1 MRHAPPAPSIEPAI
15 YKRLV
20 ARLGGVHLRQ
30 RLGIETEYETQVF
43 HRGTKLFHLENWKS
57 APWLIRTG
65 LRLVGMLERGRR
77 NALDIRLVHNDVPI
91 AGLPRAFD
99 GYRILQLSDLHL
111 DVSAAALQALIERV
125 RALDYDLCVL
135 TGDYR
140 YRTYGPY
147 QPALAAMARLRRHLR
162 DPVYAVLG
170 NHDTICMVPGM
181 EDLGIQVLL
190 NESVRLRRR
199 RAAIYLAGIDDPHF
213 FRVDNMHDAAHAI
226 PPHATSIL
234 LSHTPE
240 TYRNAAHAG
249 FSLMLSGH
257 THGGQICLP
266 GGFPIIT
273 DTNCP
278 RRFVRGPWQYGK
290 LHGYTSVGAGCSIV
304 EVRFNCKP
312 EVTLHRLCG
321 VAGTVDELRMTA
333 RSGSGE
339 PSATAASRK
348 RRTRRPPAP
357 ARGS

>member
-1 MRHAPPAPSIEPAI
+1 LPDSYCVQPYSARPWRARCRTRSAVCYDHPMQHAPPTPSIDLAI

-20 ARLGGVHLRQ
+20 ARLGDVHLRQ

-43 HRGTKLFHLENWKS
+43 HRGAKLFHLENWKL

-65 LRLVGMLERGRR
+65 LRLVGMLGRGRR

-91 AGLPRAFD
+91 AGLPPTFD
-99 GYRILQLSDLHL
+99 GYRILHLSDLHL
-111 DVSAAALQALIERV
+111 DASAAALQALIERV

-140 YRTYGPY
+140 YHTYGPY
-147 QPALAAMARLRRHLR
+147 QPTLTALAQLRPHLR
-162 DPVYAVLG
+162 EPVYAVLG

-181 EDLGIQVLL
+181 EDLGIRVLL
-190 NESVRLRRR
+190 NEAVRLRRR
-199 RAAIYLAGIDDPHF
+199 GATIHLAGIDDAHF

-226 PPHATSIL
+226 PSTAVSIL

-249 FSLMLSGH
+249 FKLMLSGH

-273 DTNCP
+273 DTSCP
-278 RRFVRGPWQYGK
+278 REFVRGPWRYGD
-290 LHGYTSVGAGCSIV
+290 LRGYTSVGAGCSIV
-304 EVRFNCKP
+304 EVRINCKP
-312 EVTLHRLCG
+312 EVTVHRLH
-321 VAGTVDELRMTA
+321 VAEDPRPA
-333 RSGSGE
+333 SG
-339 PSATAASRK
+339 
-348 RRTRRPPAP
+348 
-357 ARGS
+357 